1 MAEKPE
7 SKRRTPRKSRSAE
20 ASVAAPQRDS
30 QAIAPGL
37 WLVATPIG
45 NMGDITLRAVE
56 VLRGADV
63 LACEDTRRTRQLLS
77 LLAIPLEGRQLIA
90 YHDRNGAAQ
99 RPRLLGILSDG
110 QSVAYVS
117 DAGTPMIADPGYRLV
132 EAAHAAE
139 LPVHTAPGASA
150 VAAALTLAGLPTD
163 RFLFLGFLAQKRAA
177 RQAALKEIAAVR
189 ATLVLFESPRRL
201 SELLKDAV
209 AVLGAD
215 RQSAVVREITKL
227 HEEVMRGSI
236 GELAMMFQDRE
247 ARGEIVVVIGPP
259 SKIDPLEDQPEQL
272 DARLRA
278 LLADLSVKDAA
289 RAVADEFGLPK
300 RDAYA
305 RALELSRDVQ

>member
-1 MAEKPE
+1 MAEKTE
-7 SKRRTPRKSRSAE
+7 SKRRTPRKTRSAE
-20 ASVAAPQRDS
+20 ASVAASQRDS

-63 LACEDTRRTRQLLS
+63 LACEDTRRARQLLS

-99 RPRLLGILSDG
+99 RPRLLEMLSGG

-163 RFLFLGFLAQKRAA
+163 RFLFAGFLAQKRAA
-177 RQAALKEIAAVR
+177 RLTALKEIATVK

-201 SELLKDAV
+201 AELLKDAV

-215 RQSAVVREITKL
+215 RQAAVVREITKL
-227 HEEVMRGSI
+227 HEEVARGSV
-236 GELAMMFQDRE
+236 GELAVMFQDRE
-247 ARGEIVVVIGPP
+247 ARGEIVVVVGPP
-259 SKIDPLEDQPEQL
+259 SKIDPLEDQPERL
-272 DARLRA
+272 DARLHA

-289 RAVADEFGLPK
+289 RTVADEFGLPK
-300 RDAYA
+300 RVAYA